1 MKDTLRLIVVLT
13 LICLL
18 AGLMLAW
25 VNKFTAEPIKQAELA
40 EKMNALREVLPEY
53 DNAPNNDTCVIES
66 DGKEWIFYVARKG
79 GSFVGAAFETVSS
92 EGYGGDIT
100 IMVGVTADK
109 SLCAIDVLKAKETP
123 GLGAKI
129 DAPEFKEQFNGK
141 GIEATKWAVTK
152 DQGDIHAVTAATIS
166 SRAVVAAVSQGLDVL
181 KKNLD
186 TISKAG
192 S

>member
-1 MKDTLRLIVVLT
+1 
-13 LICLL
+13 
-18 AGLMLAW
+18 
-25 VNKFTAEPIKQAELA
+25 
-40 EKMNALREVLPEY
+40 
-53 DNAPNNDTCVIES
+53 
-66 DGKEWIFYVARKG
+66 
-79 GSFVGAAFETVSS
+79 
-92 EGYGGDIT
+92 
-100 IMVGVTADK
+100 MVGVTADK